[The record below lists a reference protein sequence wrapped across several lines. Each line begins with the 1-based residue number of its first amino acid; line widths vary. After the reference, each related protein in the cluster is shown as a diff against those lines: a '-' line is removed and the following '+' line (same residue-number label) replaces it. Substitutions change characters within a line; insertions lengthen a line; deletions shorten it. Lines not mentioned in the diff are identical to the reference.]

1 MRRTVGL
8 VLIALG
14 AFLIVL
20 APLVRFQVAPKLIAA
35 PADYYGISELTAP
48 GARYFSIGDL
58 KVMTGDADITV
69 TMRGD
74 VSQAQGDR
82 VVWDEVMAVNDVT
95 NENPLISLV
104 PRRSAFNKYTG
115 EAVDCCAANIDKK
128 PVKLEGQVYLFPFD
142 VQKKTYRVFNATAG
156 KAFDARFAGEEDVN
170 GVRAYRFEQDVPRT
184 KTETRGFPASIIGV
198 TDTTGDVQ
206 VDRYYSGRNTFWVEP
221 TTGSP
226 VKQEQERHE
235 VFTTQDGAHSITAFD
250 ATAKMT
256 PKTVDNLVK
265 KAMDARGQI
274 TLLKVTIPLVVL
286 IVGVVML
293 AAGILMVVAGRGRR
307 VRTR

>member
-20 APLVRFQVAPKLIAA
+20 APLVRFQVGPKLIAA

-95 NENPLISLV
+95 NDNPLISLV

-156 KAFDARFAGEEDVN
+156 KAFDARFTGEENVN
-170 GVRAYRFEQDVPRT
+170 GVRAYRFEQDVPKT
-184 KTETRGFPASIIGV
+184 KTETRTVPASIMGV
-198 TDTTGDVQ
+198 TDTTGDIQ

-235 VFTTQDGAHSITAFD
+235 VLTTQDGAHSITAFD
-250 ATAKMT
+250 ATARMT
-256 PKTVDNLVK
+256 PKTVDALVK
-265 KAMDARGQI
+265 KALDGRSQI